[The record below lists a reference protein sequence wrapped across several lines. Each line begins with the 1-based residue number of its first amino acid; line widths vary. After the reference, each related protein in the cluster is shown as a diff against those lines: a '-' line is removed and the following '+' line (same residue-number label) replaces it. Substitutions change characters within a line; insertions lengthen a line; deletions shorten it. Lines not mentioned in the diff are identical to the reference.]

1 MKTRNRRAFTL
12 VELLVVIAIIA
23 AITALVLPGLMSR
36 GAVTSVADAEEMF
49 TSAVTMA
56 RARSARSGQASSIRL
71 RTDRQGR
78 IEIVVCECVD
88 GDASETDS
96 SKVASASKE
105 PEEIVGVIR
114 PTRKNGSTG
123 SGSSG
128 EASAQQSPAAMESST
143 AATDGSSEPLDA
155 TLAVFTPDGSV
166 HPAPPTPIQ
175 IGNEGAMLK
184 VAVDG
189 FGVVRIHE
197 RSTQEGLGEFDGDAP
212 GFDEQDPPMDVPRVD
227 SRDVGRPGG
236 RLGLR

>member
-1 MKTRNRRAFTL
+1 MKTRERRAFTL

-36 GAVTSVADAEEMF
+36 GSVTSVSDAEEMF
-49 TSAVTMA
+49 TSAVTTA

-71 RTDRQGR
+71 RTDSQGR

-88 GDASETDS
+88 NAESDGDST
-96 SKVASASKE
+96 KVAAASKE
-105 PEEIVGVIR
+105 PEEVIGVIK
-114 PTRKNGSTG
+114 PNRKNGSAGSTG
-123 SGSSG
+123 STEIAAEDSTSAMQSSAG
-128 EASAQQSPAAMESST
+128 
-143 AATDGSSEPLDA
+143 ATDGSLEPLNA
-155 TLAVFTPDGSV
+155 TVAVFTPDGSV

-197 RSTQEGLGEFDGDAP
+197 RSTEEGLGEFDDGQEA
-212 GFDEQDPPMDVPRVD
+212 FEEQDPPMDVPRVD
-227 SRDVGRPGG
+227 SRDRARPAG